1 MPRRAMKEMGFQ
13 ACCLLCDAPDK
24 DAANRCKSCISHHRG
39 VRDLLAKAPADDS
52 LYQFA
57 KEILMMAAAPHRYD
71 HDDVHGAALT
81 HQQRLAASLTDQ
93 KPLPSS
99 EEIVGVFER
108 QRVGKELVDV
118 DEKTNPAVE
127 NMNAAMYID
136 QEQLEQYG
144 SRTVP
149 SRAIEQ
155 VDRRD
160 RVGEDTEL
168 TDRLEAATKAQSAPE
183 EQTEAVE
190 ERVFEE
196 RQKNRQAWKETISD
210 VKELLDDDFDL

>member
-1 MPRRAMKEMGFQ
+1 
-13 ACCLLCDAPDK
+13 
-24 DAANRCKSCISHHRG
+24 
-39 VRDLLAKAPADDS
+39 
-52 LYQFA
+52 
-57 KEILMMAAAPHRYD
+57 MAAAPHRYD

-93 KPLPSS
+93 RPLPSS

-168 TDRLEAATKAQSAPE
+168 TDRLEAATKAQSATE